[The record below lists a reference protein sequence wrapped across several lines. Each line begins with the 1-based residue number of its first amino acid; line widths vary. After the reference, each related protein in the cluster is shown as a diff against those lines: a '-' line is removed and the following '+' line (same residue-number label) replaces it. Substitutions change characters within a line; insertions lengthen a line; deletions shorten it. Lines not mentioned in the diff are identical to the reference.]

1 MIPLSYLYL
10 ALHARVLLYLSD
22 VWAYE
27 WWCWWS
33 GGMDWSGLVLTI
45 HLQIYISLIVSLLS
59 VSSVY
64 VVSYNKRC
72 LLDPYSTDACWA
84 PNFLG
89 EPRRPHIGCFNITP
103 MFVSFVPI
111 VPFYD
116 VIQIT
121 TSFWCAFCVSF
132 CFVPARCL
140 SLLAW
145 NPPIPYNQL
154 SNRSVPL
161 LPPKCLAV

>member
-1 MIPLSYLYL
+1 MML
-10 ALHARVLLYLSD
+10 V
-22 VWAYE
+22 VW
-27 WWCWWS
+27 W
-33 GGMDWSGLVLTI
+33 DGLVWSDGIRLMLTI
-45 HLQIYISLIVSLLS
+45 HLQQMYISLIVSLLS

-103 MFVSFVPI
+103 MFVYFVPI

-121 TSFWCAFCVSF
+121 TSF
-132 CFVPARCL
+132 
-140 SLLAW
+140 
-145 NPPIPYNQL
+145 
-154 SNRSVPL
+154 
-161 LPPKCLAV
+161 